1 MEASH
6 NVLEN
11 DVGQLGILVSAQKE
25 YIDNFAVGYK
35 DDCSKIEGLCANLA
49 KVNEQMDTDICSL
62 NGSKMRHRKEINR
75 HYDTLQMH
83 ENNIKSLKSQVKDL
97 VKVVNSQTNRIRELQ
112 EAVDAND
119 NIIKNQQEWIAKM
132 RGKEYRCGD
141 IDPFLAMAKL
151 SMNSFCTDIK
161 TPSRPTS
168 FSKTLWL
175 DSKLSR

>member
-11 DVGQLGILVSAQKE
+11 DVGRLGVLMSAQKE

-49 KVNEQMDTDICSL
+49 KVNEQMDTDIRSL
-62 NGSKMRHRKEINR
+62 NGSKIRHRKEIDC
-75 HYDTLQMH
+75 HFDTLKMH
-83 ENNIKSLKSQVKDL
+83 EDDIKSLKDQVKDL

-119 NIIKNQQEWIAKM
+119 NIIENQQEWIAKM
-132 RGKEYRCGD
+132 RGRECRCGD
-141 IDPFLAMAKL
+141 IDPFKNLQMARRL
-151 SMNSFCTDIK
+151 
-161 TPSRPTS
+161 RYRLW
-168 FSKTLWL
+168 FSQVVF
-175 DSKLSR
+175 RREGNCA